1 VYPPGL
7 ALSTASPPPRSCPTT
22 LYLDLQFMYT
32 ARQSR
37 LPPTNLDQR
46 SQHLEPRDLHVVVF
60 LRYNGEKVDGAVNYR
75 KITMN
80 VRKTLCSP
88 SCIGGDTT
96 VREANPAT
104 ISSAHKGTGQA
115 ETTPLQLRGCT
126 QHRELEREGH
136 FATRAPEHTAEAL
149 HAPRGPGTSRS
160 KSSAKF
166 PEVPARNAL
175 RNVRETVGP

>member
-1 VYPPGL
+1 MSHNPV
-7 ALSTASPPPRSCPTT
+7 PRSPV
-22 LYLDLQFMYT
+22 YVHSPAISF
-32 ARQSR
+32 AAHQSR
-37 LPPTNLDQR
+37 PAIPASGAKRPACGRIFEVQR
-46 SQHLEPRDLHVVVF
+46 
-60 LRYNGEKVDGAVNYR
+60 EKVDGAVNYR

-104 ISSAHKGTGQA
+104 ISSAHKGTGHA
-115 ETTPLQLRGCT
+115 ETTPLQLRGYT